1 MKDKVIRKLFLGFIS
16 VHILHHAKEEP
27 FFGLW
32 MIEELEHHG
41 YNMSPGTLY
50 PLLHSMEKD
59 GLLDSE
65 ERNVNGKIRK
75 YYRITPLGE
84 EVLTQL
90 KSKTKELSKEVK

>member
-1 MKDKVIRKLFLGFIS
+1 
-16 VHILHHAKEEP
+16 
-27 FFGLW
+27 

-59 GLLDSE
+59 GLLNSE

-75 YYRITPLGE
+75 YYKITPLGD
-84 EVLTQL
+84 EVLNQL
-90 KSKTKELSKEVK
+90 KSKIKELSKEVK

>member
-16 VHILHHAKEEP
+16 VHILHHAKEKP

-75 YYRITPLGE
+75 YYRITSLGD
-84 EVLTQL
+84 EVLLQL
-90 KSKTKELSKEVK
+90 KSKIKELSKEVK

>member
-59 GLLDSE
+59 GLLNSE

-75 YYRITPLGE
+75 YYKITPLGD
-84 EVLTQL
+84 EVLNQL
-90 KSKTKELSKEVK
+90 KSKIKELSKEVK

>member
-75 YYRITPLGE
+75 YYKITSLGD
-84 EVLTQL
+84 EVLLQL
-90 KSKTKELSKEVK
+90 KSKIKELSKEVK

>member
-1 MKDKVIRKLFLGFIS
+1 
-16 VHILHHAKEEP
+16 
-27 FFGLW
+27 

-59 GLLDSE
+59 GLLNSE

-75 YYRITPLGE
+75 YYKITPLGDK
-84 EVLTQL
+84 VLNQL
-90 KSKTKELSKEVK
+90 KSKIKELSKEVK

>member
-59 GLLDSE
+59 GLLNSE

-75 YYRITPLGE
+75 YYKITPLGDK
-84 EVLTQL
+84 VLNQL
-90 KSKTKELSKEVK
+90 KSKIKELSKEVK

>member
-90 KSKTKELSKEVK
+90 KSKIKELSKEVK